1 VNRTRVLAQG
11 LADPKHIGEAFQ
23 KFVAAVFPFQ
33 KQVQKDTDKKMIE
46 AMKKEVAAGVL
57 YFKPI
62 ETNVFQQR
70 ANLMRAPHELRQ
82 RLADSTMKARRKRLG

>member
-1 VNRTRVLAQG
+1 MTRTQVLAQG
-11 LADPKHIGEAFQ
+11 LADATHIGSAFQ
-23 KFVAAVFPFQ
+23 KFVSAVFPFQ
-33 KQVQKDTDKKMIE
+33 KQVQKDTDKKMVE

-70 ANLMRAPHELRQ
+70 AKLMRAPDELRQ
-82 RLADSTMKARRKRLG
+82 KLADSTLKARRRRLG